1 MSRGRG
7 EPLANLGPNS
17 FAYAILIFWLLVQ
30 AGTPAG
36 TVPAST
42 YGTVGTGTDRGT
54 YLRYGT
60 VPVFTGPVLSGYLTR
75 ISETRVVK
83 LR

>member
-17 FAYAILIFWLLVQ
+17 FAYAILIFWLPVRYLV
-30 AGTPAG
+30 P
-36 TVPAST
+36 ST
-42 YGTVGTGTDRGT
+42 SKYRGT

-75 ISETRVVK
+75 ISETRILK